1 MSRKSPEH
9 RSEPGITEVAENA
22 ELRIRVLQSRLA
34 ERESGGRK
42 MDAVDDLE
50 RELQKYFSAES
61 GRAPLDQIRKRVVD
75 GIVEKI
81 LRDWEPAQE
90 GGESPLETEIVGK
103 LVERIFERL
112 VAARATSGSRNPEP

>member
-1 MSRKSPEH
+1 MSRKSPEP
-9 RSEPGITEVAENA
+9 RAELGITEVAENA

-34 ERESGGRK
+34 ERETGGRR

-81 LRDWEPAQE
+81 LRDWEPSQE
-90 GGESPLETEIVGK
+90 GAESPLETEIVGK
-103 LVERIFERL
+103 LVTRRKQHRVAGER
-112 VAARATSGSRNPEP
+112 VV